1 MPNYNISFVYSIITQ
16 IAHLAAQEK
25 TMRHSC
31 KMQLKTEYTH
41 SMTYIVPSGAISD
54 LGNLKNNNIFG
65 IHAKLFPAGMKA
77 QKDEG

>member
-1 MPNYNISFVYSIITQ
+1 
-16 IAHLAAQEK
+16 
-25 TMRHSC
+25 MRHSC